1 MKKLQNGE
9 IDLMSSLSYTDE
21 RAKTML
27 FSDLPM
33 GEEKYYLYADLANSD
48 ISVSDISSLNGQSIA
63 MMENSVQTTQFYD
76 WEKKYNIKT
85 KHVFVNS
92 MDSCNGNV
100 CKIMNPGRN
109 FYRDVYLGKYRSVC
123 CIYNRWI

>member
-1 MKKLQNGE
+1 MVKAAWYEDSYHITGKNGSRSGYGYEYEQAVSAYTGWDYDYVTGNWEELLKKLQNGE

-48 ISVSDISSLNGQSIA
+48 
-63 MMENSVQTTQFYD
+63 
-76 WEKKYNIKT
+76 KCRKYG
-85 KHVFVNS
+85 
-92 MDSCNGNV
+92 C
-100 CKIMNPGRN
+100 
-109 FYRDVYLGKYRSVC
+109 YRKRKFQ
-123 CIYNRWI
+123 I

>member
-48 ISVSDISSLNGQSIA
+48 ISASDISSLNGQLPCVLWKMITPFIPMIFINSILQPSLLRPF
-63 MMENSVQTTQFYD
+63 SVM
-76 WEKKYNIKT
+76 
-85 KHVFVNS
+85 S
-92 MDSCNGNV
+92 
-100 CKIMNPGRN
+100 
-109 FYRDVYLGKYRSVC
+109 RSG
-123 CIYNRWI
+123 